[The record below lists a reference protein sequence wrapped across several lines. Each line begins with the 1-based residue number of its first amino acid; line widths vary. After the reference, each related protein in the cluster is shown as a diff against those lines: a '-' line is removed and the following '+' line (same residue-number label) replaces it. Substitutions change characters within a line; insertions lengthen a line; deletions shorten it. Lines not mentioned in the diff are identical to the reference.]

1 MSRAQILVI
10 VTVFFG
16 CSHSLFR
23 VTDRVEAFIIIL
35 RANAGS
41 TVNDS
46 FYEALDGM
54 VEQYKNEIIPEASP
68 LITPVT
74 DINYVLYFREKLGEG
89 IQSSVYRATYLQNG
103 KDVAVKVEKRQ
114 MTKKE
119 KENFMVRRSRSTDE

>member
-1 MSRAQILVI
+1 
-10 VTVFFG
+10 
-16 CSHSLFR
+16 
-23 VTDRVEAFIIIL
+23 
-35 RANAGS
+35 
-41 TVNDS
+41 
-46 FYEALDGM
+46 M